1 MFLVVRAKRIFL
13 VLCLTI
19 AAIGGIIIY
28 SNRTLVPVFRM
39 GAEAAAVY
47 IIDAGHGGEDGGAVA
62 QDGTVE
68 SDLNLAVARRVE
80 GVLAFAGKKTVMTR
94 RNENAV
100 YDEGSATL
108 REKKRSDLKNRA
120 AQINRYDDAYLI
132 SIHQNSLPAVPS
144 VHGAQVFYNAANG
157 AETMAGAVQEAL
169 NQAVNQGNEKN
180 EKAIEIIGVAGA
192 QGLVDGALDIV
203 VGHVHSLG
211 LGDNR
216 GQAGVVVRIAAA
228 ALFDGHDD
236 LTGDLR
242 KSGTALCIGRALR
255 LLNIVPFRM
264 SGHK

>member
-1 MFLVVRAKRIFL
+1 MTPATEGK
-13 VLCLTI
+13 T
-19 AAIGGIIIY
+19 AA
-28 SNRTLVPVFRM
+28 
-39 GAEAAAVY
+39 
-47 IIDAGHGGEDGGAVA
+47 AVA

-80 GVLAFAGKKTVMTR
+80 GVLAFAGKKTAMTR

-169 NQAVNQGNEKN
+169 IRRSTRA
-180 EKAIEIIGVAGA
+180 
-192 QGLVDGALDIV
+192 
-203 VGHVHSLG
+203 
-211 LGDNR
+211 
-216 GQAGVVVRIAAA
+216 
-228 ALFDGHDD
+228 
-236 LTGDLR
+236 TR
-242 KSGTALCIGRALR
+242 KTRKRSTIRS
-255 LLNIVPFRM
+255 I
-264 SGHK
+264 

>member
-68 SDLNLAVARRVE
+68 SDLNLAVARRIE

-94 RNENAV
+94 RDENAV

-144 VHGAQVFYNAANG
+144 VHGAQVFYNAADG

-180 EKAIEIIGVAGA
+180 EKAIDDSVYLMQQVRCPAVLIECGFLSNPAET
-192 QGLVDGALDIV
+192 QALKSASYQTELAV
-203 VGHVHSLG
+203 VIA
-211 LGDNR
+211 
-216 GQAGVVVRIAAA
+216 AGVLNTTNGAAE
-228 ALFDGHDD
+228 HEE
-236 LTGDLR
+236 
-242 KSGTALCIGRALR
+242 S
-255 LLNIVPFRM
+255 
-264 SGHK
+264 